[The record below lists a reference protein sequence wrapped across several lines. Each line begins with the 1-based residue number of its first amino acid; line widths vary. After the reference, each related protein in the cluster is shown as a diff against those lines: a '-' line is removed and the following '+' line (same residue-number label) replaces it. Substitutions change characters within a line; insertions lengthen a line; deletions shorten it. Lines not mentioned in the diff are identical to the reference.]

1 MTTWILLRGL
11 TREAAHWG
19 GFVDQLAAAVPGA
32 EPVTIDMPGTG
43 SRRGV
48 ASPWRL
54 GAVTDACR
62 EHWRSRGRKGRVAL
76 VGLSLGAMAV
86 ADWAQRFPDEVD
98 RAVLINPSM
107 RRFGAPWQRL
117 RPGSWWPL
125 LRVLMGGD
133 ARCRTCRS
141 AMDQCLSGAPPK
153 RARDLDGGP
162 ADSTGAAHRCLSA
175 TGGRGALRSANDI
188 TARPDAG
195 RRRRVGPVG
204 RPHLLAPTGYLLGV
218 IVGCPS
224 DGGSRS
230 SPRCRTLAGRANRAL
245 VRGVRPLVT
254 TPCPRGMHALD
265 RNDAAPPARAT
276 SHGRD
281 HAVDWQLRL
290 ALMKLRTQP
299 SSAPSDVCEP
309 GLRLAL

>member
-98 RAVLINPSM
+98 RAVLINASM
-107 RRFGAPWQRL
+107 RGFGAPWQRL
-117 RPGSWWPL
+117 RPGSWWPS

-133 ARCRTCRS
+133 ARGAERVVLQWTSAYPARHRSVLETWTAVRRTRPVRRIDACRQLVAAARYEAPTTSPHVPTLVAVGAWDRLVDPICSRRLATCWGS
-141 AMDQCLSGAPPK
+141 SLVVHPTAGH
-153 RARDLDGGP
+153 DLP
-162 ADSTGAAHRCLSA
+162 L
-175 TGGRGALRSANDI
+175 
-188 TARPDAG
+188 DAG
-195 RRRRVGPVG
+195 PW
-204 RPHLLAPTGYLLGV
+204 LAER
-218 IVGCPS
+218 I
-224 DGGSRS
+224 
-230 SPRCRTLAGRANRAL
+230 
-245 VRGVRPLVT
+245 
-254 TPCPRGMHALD
+254 
-265 RNDAAPPARAT
+265 ARWCAE
-276 SHGRD
+276 SVH
-281 HAVDWQLRL
+281 
-290 ALMKLRTQP
+290 
-299 SSAPSDVCEP
+299 S
-309 GLRLAL
+309 